1 MADIPATKPIKKST
15 TGQPIVDRPVLTAE
29 EYARASRA
37 ESTVKSYANDIRYIT
52 GAGCPLPTTPADVVE
67 WLTKEARH
75 LAPATIQR
83 RLVSLGVWHQ
93 ENGHASP
100 IRDQTVKRVFAGIC
114 RTLGTKQRSVKPL
127 IRDDLISV
135 LVAVDYQNPIA
146 AARDSALLLLA
157 FASALRRSNLVAIK
171 VEHITAHAHG
181 VDIFLPRSKT
191 DRMANG
197 RVVSVPNAI
206 GDKCPIKALAH
217 WLAVSGITSGY
228 VFRSVSKHGH
238 VGTGKLDVC
247 SVGRIFKR
255 AVALSG
261 RSPADYSSHS
271 GRAGFVTSA
280 AMAGMPTFQIS
291 QVTGHK
297 GIQSLQ
303 KYMRVIEQRRIASIL

>member
-1 MADIPATKPIKKST
+1 MTVVSAMKPIKKNTSGQST
-15 TGQPIVDRPVLTAE
+15 VDRPALTAE
-29 EYARASRA
+29 EYAQAARAD
-37 ESTVKSYANDIRYIT
+37 STVKSYADDIRYIT
-52 GAGCPLPTTPADVVE
+52 GAGCPMPATPEDVVE
-67 WLTKEARH
+67 WLTKAARH
-75 LAPATIQR
+75 LAPATMQR

-93 ENGHASP
+93 DNGHPSP
-100 IRDQTVKRVFAGIC
+100 TRDQKVKRVFAGIC

-127 IRDDLISV
+127 VRDDLISV
-135 LVAVDYQNPIA
+135 LVAVDYQNSIA

-171 VEHITAHAHG
+171 VEHITAHEHG
-181 VDIFLPRSKT
+181 IDVFLPRSKT
-191 DRMANG
+191 DRTGAG
-197 RVVSVPNAI
+197 RVVSVPKAI

-217 WLAVSGITSGY
+217 WLTVSGITAGY

-238 VGTGKLDVC
+238 VGSSRLDVG
-247 SVGRIFKR
+247 SVCRIFKR

-261 RSPADYSSHS
+261 RDPADYSSHS

-280 AMAGMPTFQIS
+280 ASANMPAFQIA

-303 KYMRVIEQRRIASIL
+303 KYMRVIEQRRIASLL

>member
-1 MADIPATKPIKKST
+1 MAEISATKPTKKT
-15 TGQPIVDRPVLTAE
+15 AVALPVADRPVLSAE
-29 EYARASRA
+29 EYAQAARAD
-37 ESTVKSYANDIRYIT
+37 STVKSYANDIRYIT
-52 GAGCPLPTTPADVVE
+52 GAGCPLPATPADVVE
-67 WLTKEARH
+67 WLTKAARH

-83 RLVSLGVWHQ
+83 RLVSLSVWHQ
-93 ENGHASP
+93 ENGHPSP
-100 IRDQTVKRVFAGIC
+100 ISDQKVKKVFAGIC

-127 IRDDLISV
+127 VRDDLISV

-171 VEHITAHAHG
+171 IEHVTQHEHG
-181 VDIFLPRSKT
+181 ADIFLPRSKT
-191 DRMANG
+191 DRTGAG
-197 RVVSVPNAI
+197 RVVSVPKAI

-228 VFRSVSKHGH
+228 VFRSVNKHGH
-238 VGTGKLDVC
+238 IGSGKLDVG

-255 AVALSG
+255 AIVLSG
-261 RSPADYSSHS
+261 RDATDYSSHS

-280 AMAGMPTFQIS
+280 ASANMPTFQIA

-303 KYMRVIEQRRIASIL
+303 KYMRVIEQRRIASLL